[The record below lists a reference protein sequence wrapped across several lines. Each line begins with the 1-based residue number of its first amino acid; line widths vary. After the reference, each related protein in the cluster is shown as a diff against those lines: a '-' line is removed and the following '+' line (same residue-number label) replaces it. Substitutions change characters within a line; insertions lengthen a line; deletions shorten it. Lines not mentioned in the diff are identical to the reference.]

1 MKSVVCGIASNI
13 DEGVSNIGRAG
24 RTHNVCVCVGGGG
37 SAGVNGREHLR
48 VK

>member
-13 DEGVSNIGRAG
+13 DEGASNIGRAG
-24 RTHNVCVCVGGGG
+24 RTHNWGGGG
-37 SAGVNGREHLR
+37 GGLGAGVNGREYLR